1 VKKEDM
7 LSKASKL
14 FHPDMLVRS
23 RLHNLSGGRR
33 EDLEIEIL
41 TKICGKTFRSGPNL
55 FSPELARRIVNP
67 RHHIELRVKHMLP
80 D

>member
-1 VKKEDM
+1 M

-23 RLHNLSGGRR
+23 RLHNL